1 MQVRTWSATLVVAV
15 AGATG
20 WIGIGAQ
27 PAGAA
32 GFTVRASSSTTGGE
46 GMGFSNGSTLSDNGR
61 WVAFSSESDNF
72 VAGDTNLTADVFVR
86 DRFTETTVLVSADR
100 EGGPSDGFSAEAWI
114 SGNGRFVAFMSE
126 ATDLVAD
133 DTNDAADVFVRDLD
147 TGVTERVSVSTTD
160 GELIDGVS
168 FEPSISDDGRF
179 VEFQSDSEMI
189 VADDFNGS
197 EDVFV
202 RDRQIGTTVRAS
214 VATNGAETDFGA
226 YEGVIS
232 GNGANV
238 AFTTDTGL
246 VGTDI
251 NDEDDVYRRSL
262 TAGTTNRV
270 SSAASG
276 LGGGY
281 SAAISD
287 DGGFIAFVSDYQ
299 LSGPGADVNFLPD
312 VYVRNT
318 TAATTARVSLTT
330 ANATPN
336 NLSIGPSISDDGRY
350 VAYYTLATDLGAA
363 DANATFDVWMRDRT
377 LNTNTRISVDST
389 GGDPNES
396 SEVPFVAGSGAFVSF
411 QSPATDL
418 TPPDGTFVDV
428 FVRSLADAPVGSA
441 PGAPTAVSAVAGAAA
456 GTAVVS
462 FAPPVSDGGA
472 PITGYAVT
480 AVPGVV
486 VIGGTSSPITVSG
499 LAPGIYTFTVRAIN
513 AIGASDASTVSN
525 QVTITRRVAVH
536 WTAAEYDRLV
546 AIAPFYGSTPDQLP
560 KVGVA
565 AVAFIIGIAPS
576 PTPTPVVLEPA
587 GSAVTQTI
595 EWQPDELFFLDN
607 VKARFVFS
615 DEDAHRFS
623 VYLLGFLASVQ
634 GH

>member
-1 MQVRTWSATLVVAV
+1 MRVRTWSVALVVAI

-20 WIGIGAQ
+20 WIGIGAA

-32 GFTVRASSSTTGGE
+32 GVTVRASSSTAGGE
-46 GMGFSNGSTLSDNGR
+46 GTGFSNGSTLSDNGR
-61 WVAFSSESDNF
+61 WVAFSSEADNL
-72 VAGDTNLTADVFVR
+72 VAGDTNLTADVFIR
-86 DRFTETTVLVSADR
+86 DRFTETTILASVDR
-100 EGGPSDGFSAEAWI
+100 DGGPADGYSAEAWI

-133 DTNDAADVFVRDLD
+133 DTNDSADVFVRDLD
-147 TGVTERVSVSTTD
+147 TGVTERVSVPSTD
-160 GELIDGVS
+160 DELIDGVS

-202 RDRQIGTTVRAS
+202 RDRLLGTTARAS

-270 SSAASG
+270 SSASSG

-287 DGGFIAFVSDYQ
+287 DGGFVAFVSDYQ
-299 LSGPGADVNFLPD
+299 LSGPGADANFLPD

-318 TAATTARVSLTT
+318 TAGSTARVSLTG

-363 DANATFDVWMRDRT
+363 DANATFDVWLRDRT
-377 LNTNTRISVDST
+377 LSTNTRLSVDNT

-396 SEVPFVAGSGAFVSF
+396 SEVPFVAGGGGFVSF

-418 TPPDGTFVDV
+418 TPPDGTYVDV
-428 FVRSLADAPVGSA
+428 FVRALADPPVGTA
-441 PGAPTAVSAVAGAAA
+441 PGVPTAVSAVAGGVA

-462 FAPPVSDGGA
+462 FTPPAANGGA
-472 PITGYAVT
+472 PITGYSVT
-480 AVPGVV
+480 SAPGVTV
-486 VIGGTSSPITVSG
+486 VGGTASPITVAG
-499 LAPGIYTFTVRAIN
+499 LAPGAYTFTVRAVN
-513 AIGASDASTVSN
+513 AIGVSDASVPSNTV
-525 QVTITRRVAVH
+525 VITKQVAVH

-546 AIAPFYGSTPDQLP
+546 SISSFYGSTPEELP

-565 AVAFIIGIAPS
+565 AVAFIIGLLPS
-576 PTPTPVVLEPA
+576 PTPTPVVLDPA
-587 GSAVTQTI
+587 GTGVTQTI
-595 EWQPDELFFLDN
+595 VWQPDELFFLDN
-607 VKARFVFS
+607 VKARFVFN

-623 VYLLGFLASVQ
+623 VYLLAFLAGVQ